1 MPRIPNIPLGA
12 GRTWDLGTT
21 FPTVQEE
28 SEGFRDCIDP
38 RRKMRKR
45 MLARVVGWRGW
56 T

>member
-1 MPRIPNIPLGA
+1 MPKIPKISLGV

-28 SEGFRDCIDP
+28 AEGFRDCIDP
-38 RRKMRKR
+38 SRRKP
-45 MLARVVGWRGW
+45 GP